1 MKKLTKI
8 NIILFG
14 LLIVAMLFL
23 YLIKNQLREGWS
35 LMRSANTLRNWLDQA
50 HDAMSAYTGHKIP
63 YGL

>member
-1 MKKLTKI
+1 MKKLAKI

-35 LMRSANTLRNWLDQA
+35 LMGSANTLRDWLDQA
-50 HDAMSAYTGHKIP
+50 KGAMSAYTGQKLP
-63 YGL
+63 YGF